1 VIEGN
6 SIKGTLICERSDSK
20 PLDGFLTMDRG
31 RVNAYSAIT
40 RENARP
46 LNGSEIKRALSV
58 NLCLP
63 CHDKARDPVYRKGIN
78 LRALDDALHRRL
90 LSGP

>member
-1 VIEGN
+1 MVEGN

-20 PLDGFLTMDRG
+20 PLDGFLTMNKG

-46 LNGSEIKRALSV
+46 LNGAEVKRTLAV

-63 CHDKARDPVYRKGIN
+63 CHAKARDPIYRKGMN
-78 LRALDDALHRRL
+78 HRALDDTLHRRL
-90 LSGP
+90 LSDR